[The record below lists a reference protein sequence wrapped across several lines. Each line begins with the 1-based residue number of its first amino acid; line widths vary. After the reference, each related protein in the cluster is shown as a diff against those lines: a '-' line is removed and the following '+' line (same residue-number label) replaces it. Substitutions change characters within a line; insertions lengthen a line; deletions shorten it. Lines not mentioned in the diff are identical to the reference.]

1 MLDRMSR
8 VTCEFPCAVARARKP
23 RLRPCFSC
31 GATDDAALPDTADL
45 VTPDLKAIAQL
56 HKQARAISHVFDASS
71 GQAEVLQEQACF
83 LPIADRG
90 RPLIGKVRGA
100 EGVFVNAG
108 HSCWG
113 ITQGPGSGLL
123 MAEMILEGKAKS
135 ADISKLAP

>member
-1 MLDRMSR
+1 M
-8 VTCEFPCAVARARKP
+8 E
-23 RLRPCFSC
+23 
-31 GATDDAALPDTADL
+31 PD
-45 VTPDLKAIAQL
+45 VKAIADL
-56 HKQARAISHVFDASS
+56 HKQARAISSAFGDS
-71 GQAEVLQEQACF
+71 AEILIEQACF

-100 EGVFVNAG
+100 EGVYINAG
-108 HSCWG
+108 HTCWG